1 MNSTLRKTAETGA
14 RAMSRRSRRSRRM
27 RENTLRIAIEEKA
40 KEFDLNIAEA
50 AALANAVVTPSTHY
64 GTGQEVERKALEIV
78 AKRRDRKIPAKP
90 KRESFDAEVAAA
102 AKRGGYGKGVRFNFQ
117 GKVVV
122 SPG

>member
-1 MNSTLRKTAETGA
+1 
-14 RAMSRRSRRSRRM
+14 MSRRSRRSRRM
-27 RENTLRIAIEEKA
+27 RENTLRIEVEEKA
-40 KEFDLNIAEA
+40 RPFCLSIDES
-50 AALANAVVTPSTHY
+50 AALSNTVVTPSTHY
-64 GTGQEVERKALEIV
+64 GAGQEVESKALEIV